1 MRSRLKLF
9 RAFGMLTLVAALAVL
24 AAGCGGGG
32 KKSSSGGNAGSSGK
46 TYQQLKVIW
55 DAPDYMDPALAY
67 TVAAWQTN
75 WYVYEGL
82 LGYKHVSGSD
92 GATLEPYLAESMPKI
107 SADGTKLSFKLRDG
121 LKYSDGTAV
130 KASDFAASIE
140 RLFKVD
146 SPGVGFFGVIKGV
159 SGPNGYATTKKG
171 HISGIVTNDSARTID
186 ITLDHPEGDILY
198 ILSTQFASILPANTP
213 ASDQSTKGIPS
224 TGPYM
229 IQNYVPS
236 RSFILVRNPNYNDQ
250 IPTMPSGNPD
260 KVTGK
265 IITDPVA
272 AYQQVVSNQSD
283 YDFQVVPND
292 RLPEAQSKYKDR
304 LKFYTSPNTYYY
316 FLNNKLPPFNNLK
329 ARQAV
334 EYAIDRNAIISGVYG
349 GLGRPTQNFL
359 PPDYPQYKKLSAWTF
374 DIAKAKQLVQ
384 QSGTAGASVDVYG
397 PNEDPSKASTEYLAS
412 QLVQDRLQAE
422 AALAEPP
429 GLLHDDRKP
438 GDEGPGGL
446 HRLVPG
452 LPAPDRLVRRAA
464 ERRPDHADPQQQ
476 PRQCGRPV
484 REQGDQRTEEDHRAH
499 AAGRRPLGERRQGS
513 DGHVRDHG
521 PIHEPVP
528 DRLLQHQAMDLSCY
542 VVPCALTM
550 GLRSQLPEV
559 RGTSGEG
566 ADRRRSP
573 SGSVSGR

>member
-46 TYQQLKVIW
+46 TYPLLKVIW

-67 TVAAWQTN
+67 TVAAWQIN

-92 GATLEPYLAESMPKI
+92 GATVEPYLAESLPKI

-186 ITLDHPEGDILY
+186 ITLDHPEGDILD

-236 RSFILVRNPNYNDQ
+236 RSFTVVRNPNYNDQ

-272 AYQQVVSNQSD
+272 AYQQVVTNQSD

-304 LKFYTSPNTYYY
+304 LRFYTSPNTYYY

-412 QLVQDRLQAE
+412 QLSKIGYKPKLHS
-422 AALAEPP
+422 AEPP
-429 GLLHDDRKP
+429 GLLHDDREP
-438 GDEGPGGL
+438 GDEGPGRL

-464 ERRPDHADPQQQ
+464 ERRPDHTDPQQQ
-476 PRQCGRPV
+476 PRERGRPV
-484 REQGDQRTEEDHRAH
+484 REQGDQRSEEDHRAH
-499 AAGRRPLGERRQGS
+499 AGGQRPLGEGRQGP

-521 PIHEPVP
+521 CLHEPVP
-528 DRLLQHQAMDLSCY
+528 DRLLQHQDGPQLLF
-542 VVPCALTM
+542 VPCAWAM
-550 GLRSQLPEV
+550 GL
-559 RGTSGEG
+559 GY
-566 ADRRRSP
+566 
-573 SGSVSGR
+573 